1 MRKILTAI
9 LVMLA
14 SCVLLVGCGGGTGN
28 QSSSSTLESPTSIKM
43 SSKGVLSWDEVD
55 EATAYELVID
65 GETTTVE
72 SERQDLFELITVPGE
87 YTVSITAKNA
97 TVSSESASYSFTA
110 VKLPTP
116 TKPIIE
122 TDPISHTAQFVWS
135 GGEKTRA
142 YLQQI
147 NGGKWVSNSNAY
159 YDITSSGSYAIS
171 VKAKGYAANNVLYLD
186 SDASE
191 VSETYEHQQG
201 AVLSLLDMCLID
213 WTVEDGASFDA
224 YNLWVNGEKVKEN
237 IERVEGGY
245 SLVLGD
251 DPAITKTGEYNVQIE
266 AVKNGNSY
274 WSNMLY
280 EVGTYNINEG
290 EIYSFDNRVAKF
302 PVIKEGGSISD
313 EQFHGDSGYSFRFDA
328 QHSEQFNFVRYAA
341 DGHANNIN
349 YLTIKKI
356 SYWVYVEPIEGYETF
371 PAADLPGVKWEKQW
385 TVVNGEE
392 ETKTYKG
399 CVFPATEDIPFG
411 EWVKVEIDN
420 IQMAYSNILI
430 MSFRKTL
437 AENYFIYIDDICVEE
452 VYETIE
458 ISDAEYS
465 VSYSA
470 AAKYMG
476 SWFGWDFTEL
486 DFGVENANKTITV
499 SMEVCGNADSTLGT
513 DRVGFF
519 NTLEADKDPKDFQ
532 WLYIDAAKISS
543 LDSWNAVTLQV
554 KTNSEGK
561 CYFTGIGVVKD
572 NNKVDPYTIF
582 MKNINVIDMSNV
594 DGTAMP
600 EGSQKTTNANGYYQS
615 AVGLSTEYAVGSK
628 VKVEMD
634 VYITGTYDQW
644 SDGIL
649 WINEVYTK
657 DGGEIHNDSIKLVSV
672 SMMDENAGKWIHL
685 SFEAMVR
692 DFSVLR
698 TSGEFA
704 TIDVS
709 SAGNAVFLFAKNFKS
724 AESFNYKNVEI
735 TLIAEPEQPEKPE
748 EPEQPDEPEVPVIDG
763 TAMPAGTQKTASP
776 NGFYQSAAGLPTEF
790 VVGTQ
795 VIVKMDVYI
804 TGTYNEWS
812 NGILWIDEVYTE
824 DGGEIH
830 NDSINIVSV
839 SMMND
844 NAGKWFTVTFEATVR
859 NFNVLRMDPSFATM
873 DMSNVGNAVYIFAKN
888 FTSAE
893 SFNYKNVVITE
904 KVAEEPVDNGTAVPA
919 GTQKTTNA
927 NGYYQAFVGL
937 STEYAAGTQVTVTMQ
952 LYITGSYDQ
961 YSSGIKWVDTVW
973 SIGGG
978 EVNSAPTIVS
988 IATMDENKGQWIT
1001 VEFDAVVRDFDV
1013 LRDGVEYATVD
1024 VSSYGNAV
1032 FLFAKGFKSAESFNY
1047 KNVVIKTDDPGVA
1060 MPAGT
1065 QKTSNPNGYY
1075 QSAVGLPTEFVAG
1088 TRVTVEMDVYITG
1101 AYDQWSGGILW
1112 IDEVYT
1118 KDGGE
1123 IHNNSINLVDVAMMD
1138 ANAGKWIHLT
1148 FEATVRDFSVLRT
1161 SGEFAT
1167 IDVSSAGTAV
1177 FLFAKNFKSAE
1188 SFNYRNVVITAA
1200 EN

>member
-1 MRKILTAI
+1 MRKILAAI
-9 LVMLA
+9 LAMLA
-14 SCVLLVGCGGGTGN
+14 SCVLLVGCGGGAGN

-55 EATAYELVID
+55 KATAYELVIG

-72 SERQDLFELITVPGE
+72 SEKQDLFELITAPGE

-245 SLVLGD
+245 SLILGD
-251 DPAITKTGEYNVQIE
+251 DPAITQTGEYNVQIE

-302 PVIKEGGSISD
+302 PVIKEGGSVSN

-349 YLTIKKI
+349 YLTIKKV
-356 SYWVYVEPIEGYETF
+356 SYWVYVEPIEGYEGSF
-371 PAADLPGVKWEKQW
+371 PAADLPGIKWEKQW

-392 ETKTYKG
+392 ETETYKG

-437 AENYFIYIDDICVEE
+437 AENYFIYIDDICFEE

-600 EGSQKTTNANGYYQS
+600 DGTQKTENANGYYQS
-615 AVGLSTEYAVGSK
+615 FVGLPTELAEGTLVT
-628 VKVEMD
+628 VKMD
-634 VYITGTYDQW
+634 IYVTGKYDQYSFIRWVDTVW
-644 SDGIL
+644 SV
-649 WINEVYTK
+649 E
-657 DGGEIHNDSIKLVSV
+657 GGEVNNAPEIANDAQMS
-672 SMMDENAGKWIHL
+672 ENAGQWIHVE
-685 SFEAMVR
+685 FEATVR
-692 DFSVLR
+692 DFDVLR
-698 TSGEFA
+698 LNSAYTVM
-704 TIDVS
+704 DVS
-709 SAGNAVFLFAKNFKS
+709 SAGTGVFLMMESFKS

-735 TLIAEPEQPEKPE
+735 TANAVQPEPEPE
-748 EPEQPDEPEVPVIDG
+748 PDPDPDPEVPVIDG
-763 TAMPAGTQKTASP
+763 TAMPAGTQKTNP
-776 NGFYQSAAGLPTEF
+776 DKYYQSVFGFATDLPVGTFVKVDVDVYVTGTIDSYSYISWISSTYGDNAVNVESKIATYDAMNASAGRWMHVEFYAFVRDFDLLRRDASYPTMDVSSVGTGVFVIASNFTSEATFNYKNVEITAEESVVGKATPAGTKKTNNADSYHQAFVGLPTDTLGAGTKVTVEMEIF
-790 VVGTQ
+790 VTGSYDTATYISWVDTLWTTAGGE
-795 VIVKMDVYI
+795 VNNAPKIVTNDTIKASAGEWIKVKFEAFVRDFDVLRLNTAYPTMDVSSY
-804 TGTYNEWS
+804 
-812 NGILWIDEVYTE
+812 
-824 DGGEIH
+824 
-830 NDSINIVSV
+830 
-839 SMMND
+839 
-844 NAGKWFTVTFEATVR
+844 
-859 NFNVLRMDPSFATM
+859 
-873 DMSNVGNAVYIFAKN
+873 GNAVYLVAYN
-888 FTSAE
+888 FKSAE
-893 SFNYKNVVITE
+893 SFNYRNVSIAVDDPG
-904 KVAEEPVDNGTAVPA
+904 VAMPN
-919 GTQKTTNA
+919 GTQKTANA
-927 NGYYQAFVGL
+927 NGYHQAFVGL
-937 STEYAAGTQVTVTMQ
+937 STEYAAGTKVKVTMEI
-952 LYITGSYDQ
+952 YVTGTADANSA
-961 YSSGIKWVDTVW
+961 IKWVDTVW
-973 SIGGG
+973 TTSGG
-978 EVNSAPTIVS
+978 EVNAAPTIVDYTAMS
-988 IATMDENKGQWIT
+988 ENAGSWISVTFEATVKEYS
-1001 VEFDAVVRDFDV
+1001 V
-1013 LRDGVEYATVD
+1013 LRLGTEYATVD

-1032 FLFAKGFKSAESFNY
+1032 FLFA
-1047 KNVVIKTDDPGVA
+1047 
-1060 MPAGT
+1060 
-1065 QKTSNPNGYY
+1065 
-1075 QSAVGLPTEFVAG
+1075 
-1088 TRVTVEMDVYITG
+1088 R
-1101 AYDQWSGGILW
+1101 
-1112 IDEVYT
+1112 
-1118 KDGGE
+1118 
-1123 IHNNSINLVDVAMMD
+1123 
-1138 ANAGKWIHLT
+1138 
-1148 FEATVRDFSVLRT
+1148 
-1161 SGEFAT
+1161 
-1167 IDVSSAGTAV
+1167 
-1177 FLFAKNFKSAE
+1177 NFKSVE

-1200 EN
+1200 

>member
-1 MRKILTAI
+1 MRKILMAI
-9 LVMLA
+9 LTTLA
-14 SCVLLVGCGGGTGN
+14 SCLLFVGCGD
-28 QSSSSTLESPTSIKM
+28 STKNSNDNTLDTPTSIKM

-55 EATAYELVID
+55 KATSYELVIG
-65 GETTTVE
+65 GETTMVE
-72 SERQDLFELITVPGE
+72 SEKQDLFELITIPGE
-87 YTVSITAKNA
+87 YTVSITAKNSS
-97 TVSSESASYSFTA
+97 VSSETASYSFTA
-110 VKLPTP
+110 VKLATP
-116 TKPIIE
+116 TKPTIE
-122 TDPISHTAQFVWS
+122 TDPISHTAQFVWT

-159 YDITSSGSYAIS
+159 YEITSSGSYTIS

-201 AVLSLLDMCLID
+201 PVLSLLDMSLID
-213 WTVEDGASFDA
+213 WTVEDGVTFDT
-224 YNLWVNGEKVKEN
+224 YNLWLNGEKVKED

-245 SLVLGD
+245 NLILGE
-251 DPAITKTGEYNVQIE
+251 DPAITKTGEYNIQIE
-266 AVKNGNSY
+266 AVKDGNSY

-280 EVGTYNINEG
+280 EVGTYNINAG

-302 PVIKEGGSISD
+302 PVIKEGGYISN
-313 EQFHGDSGYSFRFDA
+313 EKFHGDSGYSFCFDA
-328 QHSEQFNFVRYAA
+328 QHSEQFNFVKYAA
-341 DGHANNIN
+341 DEHANNIN

-356 SYWVYVEPIEGYETF
+356 SYWVYVEPIAGYEGSF
-371 PAADLPGVKWEKQW
+371 PAADLPGIKWEKQW

-399 CVFPATEDIPFG
+399 CIFPATEDIPFG

-437 AENYFIYIDDICVEE
+437 AENYFIYIDDICFEE

-458 ISDAEYS
+458 VSDAEYS
-465 VSYSA
+465 ASYTA

-543 LDSWNAVTLQV
+543 LDSWNTITLQV

-561 CYFTGIGVVKD
+561 CYFTGVGVVKD

-600 EGSQKTTNANGYYQS
+600 EGTQKVTNPNGYYQS
-615 AVGLSTEYAVGSK
+615 AVGLSVEYAVGST
-628 VKVEMD
+628 VQVEMD
-634 VYITGTYDQW
+634 VFVTGTYDQW

-649 WINEVYTK
+649 LIDEVYTR
-657 DGGEIHNDSIKLVSV
+657 DGGEIHNDSIKLVGV
-672 SMMDENAGKWIHL
+672 ATMEENAGKWIHL
-685 SFEAMVR
+685 SFKATVR

-735 TLIAEPEQPEKPE
+735 TLIENVEPDEPEQPEQPE
-748 EPEQPDEPEVPVIDG
+748 EPEQPTEPEVPEIGGTEMPMGTQKTNPDQFYQSAVGISTEYAAGTFVKVEMDVYVTGTTNDYSYISWVDTVWGDNAVNKEIKVATHELMSANAGKWLHLEFYAFVRDFDALRRDASYPTIDVSGAGTGVFIMAANFTSANTFKYNNVVITAAEDVVG
-763 TAMPAGTQKTASP
+763 KAMPAGTEKTSGA
-776 NGFYQSAAGLPTEF
+776 NGYHQAFVGIPTDLA
-790 VVGTQ
+790 VGSMVT
-795 VIVKMDVYI
+795 VKMEVYI
-804 TGTYNEWS
+804 TGSYDQYS
-812 NGILWIDEVYTE
+812 DGIRWVDTVWTN
-824 DGGEIH
+824 DGGEV
-830 NDSINIVSV
+830 NASTKIVDLATIEA
-839 SMMND
+839 NQ
-844 NAGKWFTVTFEATVR
+844 GKWIVVEFEATVR
-859 NFNVLRMDPSFATM
+859 NFAVLRANPSYGTT
-873 DMSNVGNAVYIFAKN
+873 DTSSYGNAIYLFAKD
-888 FTSAE
+888 FKSAE
-893 SFNYKNVVITE
+893 SFHYKNVTIM
-904 KVAEEPVDNGTAVPA
+904 ADNPGEAVPS
-919 GTQKTTNA
+919 GTQKTSNA

-937 STEYAAGTQVTVTMQ
+937 STDFEVGTSVKVSMDIK
-952 LYITGSYDQ
+952 ITGTYTEW
-961 YSSGIKWVDTVW
+961 SSGIKWVDTLW
-973 SIGGG
+973 TNDGG
-978 EVNSAPTIVS
+978 EVNVAPTIVS
-988 IATMDENKGQWIT
+988 IAVMEENGSSWIH
-1001 VEFDAVVRDFDV
+1001 VEFEATVRNFSV

-1024 VSSYGNAV
+1024 MSSYGNAV
-1032 FLFAKGFKSAESFNY
+1032 YLFAKGF
-1047 KNVVIKTDDPGVA
+1047 T
-1060 MPAGT
+1060 
-1065 QKTSNPNGYY
+1065 
-1075 QSAVGLPTEFVAG
+1075 
-1088 TRVTVEMDVYITG
+1088 
-1101 AYDQWSGGILW
+1101 
-1112 IDEVYT
+1112 
-1118 KDGGE
+1118 
-1123 IHNNSINLVDVAMMD
+1123 
-1138 ANAGKWIHLT
+1138 
-1148 FEATVRDFSVLRT
+1148 
-1161 SGEFAT
+1161 
-1167 IDVSSAGTAV
+1167 
-1177 FLFAKNFKSAE
+1177 SAE
-1188 SFNYRNVVITAA
+1188 SFNYRNVVITAV
-1200 EN
+1200 

>member
-14 SCVLLVGCGGGTGN
+14 SCLLLVGCGGGTGN

-245 SLVLGD
+245 SLILGD

-371 PAADLPGVKWEKQW
+371 PAADLPGIKWEKQW

-420 IQMAYSNILI
+420 IEMAYSNILI

-476 SWFGWDFTEL
+476 SWFSWDFTEL

-582 MKNINVIDMSNV
+582 MKNISVIDLSNV
-594 DGTAMP
+594 
-600 EGSQKTTNANGYYQS
+600 
-615 AVGLSTEYAVGSK
+615 
-628 VKVEMD
+628 
-634 VYITGTYDQW
+634 
-644 SDGIL
+644 
-649 WINEVYTK
+649 
-657 DGGEIHNDSIKLVSV
+657 
-672 SMMDENAGKWIHL
+672 
-685 SFEAMVR
+685 
-692 DFSVLR
+692 
-698 TSGEFA
+698 
-704 TIDVS
+704 
-709 SAGNAVFLFAKNFKS
+709 
-724 AESFNYKNVEI
+724 
-735 TLIAEPEQPEKPE
+735 
-748 EPEQPDEPEVPVIDG
+748 DG

-830 NDSINIVSV
+830 NDSIKIVSV

-859 NFNVLRMDPSFATM
+859 NFKVLRTSGEFATI
-873 DMSNVGNAVYIFAKN
+873 DVSSAGNAVFLFAKN

-893 SFNYKNVVITE
+893 SFNYKNVEITE

-937 STEYAAGTQVTVTMQ
+937 STEYAAGTKVKVSMQ
-952 LYITGSYDQ
+952 IYITGSYDQ

-1101 AYDQWSGGILW
+1101 AYDQWSDGILW

-1123 IHNNSINLVDVAMMD
+1123 IHNNSIKLVDVAMMD

-1148 FEATVRDFSVLRT
+1148 FEATVRDFDVLRT

-1167 IDVSSAGTAV
+1167 IDVSSAGNAV